1 MNNEKTGDEIDLSSV
16 MGEADGDGGI
26 PNGAMLVN
34 FAEAVAGDDAER
46 LKDARAEVT
55 RMLGADG
62 LVDTCGNAATFNAI
76 DRIAD
81 TIDIPIDDVRLEPTA
96 DFPRELGIDAFPSR
110 LEG

>member
-1 MNNEKTGDEIDLSSV
+1 

-55 RMLGADG
+55 RMLGVDG

-96 DFPRELGIDAFPSR
+96 DFRRELRIDAFPSR

>member
-1 MNNEKTGDEIDLSSV
+1 

-26 PNGAMLVN
+26 PNGTMLVN

-55 RMLGADG
+55 RTLGADG
-62 LVDTCGNAATFNAI
+62 LVDTCGIAATFIAI

-81 TIDIPIDDVRLEPTA
+81 PIGIPIDDVRLELTA
-96 DFPRELGIDAFPSR
+96 DFRRELGIDAFPSR